1 MKVYFLSQSLQN
13 RAGSF
18 DDSETGC
25 DWFNESQSLQ
35 NRAGSFDRVSSETGR
50 EASHLN
56 PFRIGRGL
64 STQCGWLIL
73 CGCASLNPFGT
84 GQGLSTVMM
93 YTVPIMKV
101 SFNPFGAGQG
111 LSTEGVD
118 IYGAKGCFNP
128 FGTGQGLST
137 YLFEQEIYYVWLSQ
151 SLQNRAGSFDRY

>member
-84 GQGLSTVMM
+84 GQGLSTCVFIRA
-93 YTVPIMKV
+93 PIFKPV
-101 SFNPFGAGQG
+101 SIPLEQGRVFRPFETNSSSCHSLFQSLWNRAGSFDMEWVNG
-111 LSTEGVD
+111 DG
-118 IYGAKGCFNP
+118 YKHK
-128 FGTGQGLST
+128 
-137 YLFEQEIYYVWLSQ
+137 SQ
-151 SLQNRAGSFDRY
+151 SLQNRARSFD